1 MTKNKYDWLNLEPN
15 KERYSK
21 LLLWQKD
28 IVELFNPSLFGV
40 PENNLLKFIY
50 SVSKKQDFSEVS
62 SCRPYDHTMSDSIDK
77 YVSQKLPH
85 ALIKKHIFESG
96 KIEIHGIHP
105 MALPEVSK
113 FLGYKIIKNIKFTH
127 NSSTKKFNF
136 QRPTFSIAVNKKN
149 ENILFI
155 TTIPGRDYILHYGSL
170 VRHYLN
176 TLTSNHKDILS
187 LYRYPFAE
195 RSIHYWTKLDNNLIY
210 PDDTVIVGY
219 VAELFTY
226 FKKNTTWKVESE
238 FENEFYQSL
247 KIVTDRGL
255 KINLLGV
262 KYTFWG
268 DISAKL
274 TYQILKLGAKEIIY
288 CGKLGALT
296 HTSDLY
302 KRIFSPGKYVI
313 MYHDKVI
320 GKIDSLQHPMHN
332 LFPQIDSGYHVSVP
346 TVLEEDYVQREIIS
360 ELKINSID
368 NEISQMAF
376 AVSKFNKEY
385 DKDIKFIALHF
396 ATDYIRH
403 NNERAEKTNFDLSNN
418 RSKMAQEK
426 KMEMIEKIGELLI
439 KYL

>member
-1 MTKNKYDWLNLEPN
+1 
-15 KERYSK
+15 
-21 LLLWQKD
+21 
-28 IVELFNPSLFGV
+28 LFGV

-50 SVSKKQDFSEVS
+50 SVSQKQDFVEVN
-62 SCRPYDHTMSDSIDK
+62 SCRPYDHTMSNSIDK

-85 ALIKKHIFESG
+85 ALIKKHIFKSG
-96 KIEIHGIHP
+96 RIEIHGIHP
-105 MALPEVSK
+105 MALLEVSK

-149 ENILFI
+149 EHILLI

-176 TLTSNHKDILS
+176 TLTNNHKDILS
-187 LYRYPFAE
+187 LFRYPFTE
-195 RSIHYWTKLDNNLIY
+195 RSIHYWTKLDNSLIQS
-210 PDDTVIVGY
+210 DDIVIVGY
-219 VAELFTY
+219 VAELYVF
-226 FKKNTTWKVESE
+226 FKKNTSWKIESKI
-238 FENEFYQSL
+238 ENEFYHSL
-247 KIVTDRGL
+247 RITTDRGS

-274 TYQILKLGAKEIIY
+274 VYQILKLGAKEIIY

-296 HTSDLY
+296 SPSDLY
-302 KRIFSPGKYVI
+302 KRIFSPSKYVI
-313 MYHDKVI
+313 MYHDKLI

-346 TVLEEDYVQREIIS
+346 TVLEEDYIQREIIS

-376 AVSKFNKEY
+376 AVSRFNKEY
-385 DKDIKFIALHF
+385 CKDIKFIALHF
-396 ATDYIRH
+396 ATDYIRN

-418 RSKMAQEK
+418 RSKIAQQN
-426 KMEMIEKIGELLI
+426 KMEMIGKIGELLT

>member
-1 MTKNKYDWLNLEPN
+1 MIKNRHDWLNLEPK

-28 IVELFNPSLFGV
+28 IVELFNPGLFGV
-40 PENNLLKFIY
+40 PEGNLLKFIY
-50 SVSKKQDFSEVS
+50 SVSKKQDIAEVDI
-62 SCRPYDHTMSDSIDK
+62 CRPYDHTMFESIDE
-77 YVSQKLPH
+77 YVTQKLPC
-85 ALIKKHIFESG
+85 ALIKKHMFESG

-105 MALPEVSK
+105 LALPEVSK
-113 FLGYKIIKNIKFTH
+113 FLGYKLIENIKFTH

-136 QRPTFSIAVNKKN
+136 QRPTFSIAVNKKK
-149 ENILFI
+149 ENILLI
-155 TTIPGRDYILHYGSL
+155 TTIPGRDYLLHYGSL

-176 TLTSNHKDILS
+176 TLTCNHRDILS

-195 RSIHYWTKLDNNLIY
+195 KSIFYWTKLDENLIQ
-210 PDDTVIVGY
+210 PDEIVIIGY
-219 VAELFTY
+219 VAELSLY
-226 FKKNTTWKVESE
+226 IKKYTSWKVESE
-238 FENEFYQSL
+238 LENEFYHSQ
-247 KIVTDRGL
+247 KIVTDRGS

-274 TYQILKLGAKEIIY
+274 VYQILKLGAKEIIY

-296 HTSDLY
+296 SSVDIY
-302 KRIFSPGKYVI
+302 KRIFSPSKYVI
-313 MYHDKVI
+313 MYHDKLI
-320 GKIDSLQHPMHN
+320 GRIDSLQHPMHN

-346 TVLEEDYVQREIIS
+346 TVLEEDYTQREIIS

-376 AVSKFNKEY
+376 AVSRFNKEY
-385 DKDIKFIALHF
+385 CKETKFIALHF
-396 ATDYIRH
+396 ATDYIR
-403 NNERAEKTNFDLSNN
+403 NNSERAEKTNFDLSNN
-418 RSKMAQEK
+418 RSKMARQK
-426 KMEMIEKIGELLI
+426 KMEMIEKIGELLV